1 MVTPPLPNQ
10 YGTEALYPRSGI
22 PQRAKCVASGVKDAG
37 TTKDTKV
44 DKSAPAVIEKQFAEL
59 AGFAVTR
66 GR

>member
-1 MVTPPLPNQ
+1 M
-10 YGTEALYPRSGI
+10 
-22 PQRAKCVASGVKDAG
+22 CVASGVKDAG